1 MRLLGEVIRVLYV
14 QPSEGI
20 PPMTKKLTITVPD
33 DVYEGLHTVVGPRRI
48 SRFLSDLARPH
59 VVRCDLAEAY
69 QEMAHDEVRERD
81 AREWADSLVG
91 DVAPE

>member
-1 MRLLGEVIRVLYV
+1 
-14 QPSEGI
+14 
-20 PPMTKKLTITVPD
+20 MTRKLTITVPD
-33 DVYEGLHTVVGPRRI
+33 DVYEGLHTVIGPRRI

-69 QEMAHDEVRERD
+69 QVMARDEARESD
-81 AREWADSLVG
+81 ALEWADELIG